1 MKKAAPRQETAPPHH
16 SIGTERESSLHRT
29 LKYRYAGETGQ
40 TEYELE
46 NYVCDVYTGGGEALE
61 IQTGSFGPLD
71 GKLRS
76 LCRLSPVRIIHP
88 VVIHKYIELYDTEG
102 SLIRSRKSNRDGSIW
117 DLFKNLLYAPEL
129 PLLPS
134 LVIELALID
143 VKEKRVDDGKGSWR
157 RRGASIRDRELLAW
171 HESIELKNISDYRRF
186 VPFAPETEFTVRD
199 LAKQARLRAPLAGK
213 TLYVL
218 NKIGI
223 VKRVG
228 KRGRAILYS
237 QVL

>member
-1 MKKAAPRQETAPPHH
+1 MKKAALRQKTAPLHH
-16 SIGTERESSLHRT
+16 SIGTERESSLHRA

-102 SLIRSRKSNRDGSIW
+102 SLIRSRKSNRDGSVW

-143 VKEKRVDDGKGSWR
+143 VKETRVDDGKGSWR

-186 VPFAPETEFTVRD
+186 APFAPETEFTVRD
-199 LAKQARLRAPLAGK
+199 LAKQARIQAPLAGK

-228 KRGRAILYS
+228 KQGRAILYS
-237 QVL
+237 QV

>member
-1 MKKAAPRQETAPPHH
+1 MKKTALQQETAPPHH
-16 SIGTERESSLHRT
+16 SIGTERESSLHRA
-29 LKYRYAGETGQ
+29 LKYRYAGETGH
-40 TEYELE
+40 TEYELGD
-46 NYVCDVYTGGGEALE
+46 YVCDVYTGGGEVLE

-71 GKLRS
+71 EKLRS

-88 VVIHKYIELYDTEG
+88 VIIHKYIELYDTDGE
-102 SLIRSRKSNRDGSIW
+102 LIRRRKSNRGGSIW

-134 LVIELALID
+134 LTIELALID
-143 VKEKRVDDGKGSWR
+143 VTEKRVDDGNGSWR

-171 HESIELKNISDYRRF
+171 HGSIELKNISDYRRF

-199 LAKQARLRAPLAGK
+199 LAKKARIQTPVAGK

-223 VKRVG
+223 VKRIG
-228 KRGRAILYS
+228 KQGRAILYS
-237 QVL
+237 QA

>member
-1 MKKAAPRQETAPPHH
+1 MKKTALRQKTAPLH
-16 SIGTERESSLHRT
+16 SIGTERESSLHRA

-71 GKLRS
+71 GKLHS

-102 SLIRSRKSNRDGSIW
+102 NLIRGRKSNRSGSIW

-134 LVIELALID
+134 LAIELALID

-171 HESIELKNISDYRRF
+171 HESIELKHVSDYRRF
-186 VPFAPETEFTVRD
+186 VPFAPKTEFTVRD
-199 LAKQARLRAPLAGK
+199 LAKQARIQAPLAGK

-228 KRGRAILYS
+228 KQGRALLYS
-237 QVL
+237 QV